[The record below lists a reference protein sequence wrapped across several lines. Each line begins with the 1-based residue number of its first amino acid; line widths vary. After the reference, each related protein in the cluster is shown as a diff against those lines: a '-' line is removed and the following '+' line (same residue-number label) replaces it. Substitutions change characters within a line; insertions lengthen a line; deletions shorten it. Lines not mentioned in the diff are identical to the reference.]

1 MSRPMPTP
9 EPASRSAG
17 LTRVLIVDDEPI
29 ARDCIRLALQP
40 EPDLQIVGECGDGP
54 SAVEAIRGD
63 QPDLVFLDV
72 QMPGLDG
79 FGVIES
85 VGVDHMP
92 AVVFVTAFNVHA
104 VRAFEVHALDYVMKP
119 FEDDRLRQAYERARH
134 RMEAERGDSVRQ
146 QIRGLLREWRSR
158 PGAALSGEL
167 EAEDSEPR
175 GHISRFAVQ
184 RDGRVRFVRIGEI
197 DWIEASGNYLVLHT
211 GPEQHRIRAAIGT
224 LIDNLDPARFVR
236 IHRSII
242 VNLDQIKEVQPW
254 FGGDYIAI
262 LRNGAK
268 LRVSRSR
275 AAHLLRPIA

>member
-79 FGVIES
+79 FGVIEG

-134 RMEAERGDSVRQ
+134 RIEAERGNSVRQ

-158 PGAALSGEL
+158 SGAALSGEL
-167 EAEDSEPR
+167 EAEDTEPR
-175 GHISRFAVQ
+175 GYISRFAVQ
-184 RDGRVRFVRIGEI
+184 RDGRVRFVRTGEI
-197 DWIEASGNYLVLHT
+197 DWIEASGNYLVLHI
-211 GPEQHRIRAAIGT
+211 GAEHHRIRAAIGT
-224 LIDNLDPARFVR
+224 LIDDLDPARFVR

-242 VNLDQIKEVQPW
+242 VNLDRIKEVQPW

-262 LRNGAK
+262 LKDGAK